1 MQQLIDDP
9 AAMLLFLSAH
19 LKPREAEKK
28 QMGEVFTPPSLINDM
43 LNKLETVVPDIW
55 SNGRRR
61 FLDPATGIGNF
72 PALIYARLMVGL
84 ADEFVDAVAR
94 KKHIL
99 ANMLFMCEI
108 NPENVQICTR
118 LFSECPHIHC
128 GDFLTFDPNATWSVA
143 QFDVIIGN
151 PPYNAPN
158 INGRANGST
167 LYPRFIERCAP
178 LLVAGGYQVFVHP
191 GMWRKPGNRLH
202 DLMFG
207 RRIHYLEIHTNIEGR
222 LLFGASTRYEWY
234 ILQNNERDRN
244 CDSDHSL
251 SVIRFDDNTI
261 NKVRISRDILFLPNH
276 GLSIIE
282 KVCAKSHEI
291 GAMNVRRGK
300 SPSIHCVA
308 SPTLTHYYPV
318 INSTCITIGTLL
330 KFSARANPDQNVQKV
345 IFANNGHI
353 MPKYDSGYFGT
364 TEHGLTQLVS
374 CRDEGINLCRFLQ
387 SRIMQYIV
395 GACKWSMFQTE
406 YEMFAYIPF
415 IRSRFTSDSTL
426 YTYFGLTIDEIAQ
439 IESWSLCNARDYGG
453 KVYGLPN
460 PRMQIEILI
469 NESCKKESEELLS
482 QYLDD
487 SLI

>member
-1 MQQLIDDP
+1 MIINNYNMQQLIDDP
-9 AAMLLFLSAH
+9 AAMLLFLSAR

-61 FLDPATGIGNF
+61 FLDPAAGIGNF

-108 NPENVQICTR
+108 NPENARICAR
-118 LFSECPHIHC
+118 LFSGCPHIHC

-151 PPYNAPN
+151 PPYNAPRTAT
-158 INGRANGST
+158 RAHGQSI
-167 LYPRFIERCAP
+167 YPRFIERCAP

-207 RRIHYLEIHTNIEGR
+207 RRIHYLEIHTKCEGR
-222 LLFGASTRYEWY
+222 ILFGATTRYEWY
-234 ILQNNERDRN
+234 ILQNNCDRN
-244 CDSDHSL
+244 RDSDHSL
-251 SVIRFDDNTI
+251 SVIRFDDGTI
-261 NKVRISRDILFLPNH
+261 INLSINARGIPFLPNH

-282 KVCAKSHEI
+282 KVRAKSLEI
-291 GAMNVRRGK
+291 GAMNIHHGCGK
-300 SPSIHCVA
+300 CYDIPNITA
-308 SPTLTHYYPV
+308 YYPYV
-318 INSTCITIGTLL
+318 NSTSITHGTIL
-330 KFSARANPDQNVQKV
+330 KFCARSDPNQYAKKV
-345 IFANNGHI
+345 IFSNNEVI
-353 MPKYDSGYFGT
+353 VPRYDPGYYGAT
-364 TEHGLTQLVS
+364 QHGLYQLVTG
-374 CRDEGINLCRFLQ
+374 RNEGINLCRFLQ
-387 SRIMQYIV
+387 SRIMQYVV

-415 IRSRFTSDSTL
+415 VRARFESDSAL
-426 YTYFGLTIDEIAQ
+426 YTYFGLTVDEIAQ
-439 IESWSLCNARDYGG
+439 IESSSSPLRDYGG
-453 KVYGLPN
+453 KVYGLLN
-460 PRMQIEILI
+460 L
-469 NESCKKESEELLS
+469 
-482 QYLDD
+482 
-487 SLI
+487 